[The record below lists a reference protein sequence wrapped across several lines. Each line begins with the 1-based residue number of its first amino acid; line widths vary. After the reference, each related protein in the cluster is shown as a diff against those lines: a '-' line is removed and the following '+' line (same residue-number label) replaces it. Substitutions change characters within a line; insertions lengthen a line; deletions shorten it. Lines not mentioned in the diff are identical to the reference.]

1 MINTPPDFNKVQ
13 NMNDIELYKPN
24 EFIGPISQLD
34 VSRTARHLLNYLFQY
49 AQIELHKASKNNEV
63 HGNTFEVS
71 VHQINGLAE
80 FQKHDYER
88 LKQTLLSLIQ
98 PVVFI
103 ENPKRFK
110 ASALVCDIDVDV
122 EKGLY
127 VFSIT
132 DTVKQ
137 LLQNTEFFTKLKL
150 SEFNGLQSKYSIIIY
165 EWLKRFETI
174 ETAPKMPLLQI
185 DVLRKKTNTADK
197 KTYDNYTNIR
207 DKILDIAVTEINEKT
222 PYTVTYETI
231 KTRTKRRP
239 KVTAI
244 QFYFAKK
251 EIKTEAENKPES
263 DTSISFAFKKLR
275 NVCSGRYMTLKFYYE
290 ATYIYEPET
299 LEVFAD
305 DCLAKNYH
313 PNKTV
318 FFEWLNERCSINQK
332 GYHKQKYI
340 YSEEFFKSVF
350 CTETRKYSMMIP
362 MSNGESMPA
371 GLPEIIVNVKDEY
384 VAEAMKFYGKLP
396 YNEYKRYLS
405 GIWQRFQQEFNVNK
419 DNVFE

>member
-1 MINTPPDFNKVQ
+1 
-13 NMNDIELYKPN
+13 MNDIELYKPN

-110 ASALVCDIDVDV
+110 ASALICDIDVDI

-137 LLQNTEFFTKLKL
+137 LLQTTEFFTKLKL

-185 DVLRKKTNTADK
+185 DVLRRKTNTADK
-197 KTYDNYTNIR
+197 KTYDNFTDLQR
-207 DKILDIAVTEINEKT
+207 RVLDIAVTEINEKT

-263 DTSISFAFKKLR
+263 DTCISFAFKKLR
-275 NVCSGRYMTLKFYYE
+275 NVCSGRYMTQKFYYE
-290 ATYIYEPET
+290 ATYIYTPET

-313 PNKTV
+313 PNKKV
-318 FFEWLNERCSINQK
+318 FFEWLNERCGIDQK
-332 GYHKQKYI
+332 GYFKQQVILNEELFRDVFAIKEKKYN
-340 YSEEFFKSVF
+340 
-350 CTETRKYSMMIP
+350 MMIRTGD
-362 MSNGESMPA
+362 GELMPA
-371 GLPEIIVNVKDEY
+371 GLPEIIVNVKEEY
-384 VAEAMKFYGKLP
+384 VAEAMKPYGKLP
-396 YNEYKRYLS
+396 YNEYKHYLS
-405 GIWQRFQQEFNVNK
+405 ELWQRFQQQFNVNE

>member
-13 NMNDIELYKPN
+13 NMNEIELYKPN

-110 ASALVCDIDVDV
+110 ASALICDIDVDV

-137 LLQNTEFFTKLKL
+137 LLQTTEFFTKLKL

-165 EWLKRFETI
+165 EWLKRWETI

-185 DVLRKKTNTADK
+185 DVLRRKTNTADK

-244 QFYFAKK
+244 QFYFARK
-251 EIKTEAENKPES
+251 EIKTEAENKPENA
-263 DTSISFAFKKLR
+263 TSISSAYEKLR
-275 NVCSGRYMTLKFYYE
+275 SVCSGRYMTLKFYYE

-299 LEVFAD
+299 LEQFAD
-305 DCLAKNYH
+305 DCIAKSYH

-318 FFEWLNERCSINQK
+318 FFKWLDERCSINQK

-350 CTETRKYSMMIP
+350 CTTEEKYSMEIT
-362 MSNGESMPA
+362 MSSGEKIPA
-371 GLPEIIVNVKDEY
+371 GFPEIIINVKDEY

-396 YNEYKRYLS
+396 YNEYRRYLS
-405 GIWQRFQQEFNVNK
+405 DIWKRFEQEFNVNR